1 MKTTLRGA
9 FTIGLALIV
18 ASGCKPADRAIA
30 TTPSRAEL
38 PSFAE
43 KYEPALAIGV
53 GVDGARGD
61 RGIVIVPKYQK
72 IEPTPEE
79 REILGEKPEIELDA
93 LALYRPPRGPQHG
106 VSSEAYQALTGV
118 NGIGGAG
125 VGLDPAYRRYGV
137 IGFAGRVFRID
148 LFERCV
154 ADSRERRH
162 SGGGTGEILN
172 PTVGEGRA
180 REPVQRET
188 RRSH

>member
-1 MKTTLRGA
+1 MKTTLRDA
-9 FTIGLALIV
+9 FTIGVALMI
-18 ASGCKPADRAIA
+18 AGGCRQADRAVS

-38 PSFAE
+38 PSFSE
-43 KYEPALAIGV
+43 QYEPALAIGV

-61 RGIVIVPKYQK
+61 RRIVIVPKYEK

-93 LALYRPPRGPQHG
+93 LALYRPPRGPLHG
-106 VSSEAYQALTGV
+106 VSSEAYQERTGV
-118 NGIGGAG
+118 HGIGGAG

-137 IGFAGRVFRID
+137 LGFAGRVFRID
-148 LFERCV
+148 LFDRWV
-154 ADSRERRH
+154 ADSKERRH

-180 REPVQRET
+180 REPAQRET